1 VRGDGDMNLDL
12 EVLDPKNKVVAKGN
26 ESDDREEI
34 NFTPGMTGIY
44 TIRVLSVNPIGRKTP
59 IWCEYV
65 LTTD

>member
-1 VRGDGDMNLDL
+1 
-12 EVLDPKNKVVAKGN
+12 
-26 ESDDREEI
+26 
-34 NFTPGMTGIY
+34 MTGIY